1 MSMSNLEIALA
12 LTLILQLGA
21 CSETTFAQA
30 AEKAKLPQPAAEI
43 CTPRPAPPTPPPT
56 PLPPGTPPRPEPPV
70 TPKLP
75 KPVPPADLE
84 IDNQDLD
91 STGIALI
98 DAAIDGK
105 YPRSVLPLWHSYPY
119 FKVTTPKMWTAHM
132 AQVLRTQG
140 QDLLNSN
147 PADIQWHCP
156 KYGQMTAEQRLV
168 FWIRFLSI
176 LAESES
182 SMNPL
187 AVTRDTAVGANV
199 FSTGLLMISYESAS
213 QAKWGCSMIQ
223 SQDDLF
229 RWRQNTTCAIRIM
242 SILMKEDGALS
253 HNASSAVKKPY
264 YGPSRYWGPLRDG
277 RIKNDERRFC
287 IDEVIK
293 LRRPDWV
300 KASKSKQHVS
310 HSHSD
315 LRKAG
320 ETHFEKFLRVQNMYP
335 FCN

>member
-1 MSMSNLEIALA
+1 MSMSNIEIALA

-21 CSETTFAQA
+21 CSESTFAQA
-30 AEKAKLPQPAAEI
+30 EKPKLPQPSAEI
-43 CTPRPAPPTPPPT
+43 CTPRPAPPATPT
-56 PLPPGTPPRPEPPV
+56 PVPPPGTPTKPP
-70 TPKLP
+70 TPPPAKLP
-75 KPVPPADLE
+75 KPTPPADLE
-84 IDNQDLD
+84 VEGPDLEK
-91 STGIALI
+91 TGIALI
-98 DAAIDGK
+98 DAAVAGK
-105 YPRSVLPLWHSYPY
+105 YPRSVLPLWHGYPY
-119 FKVTTPKMWTAHM
+119 FKVTTPNAYTAHI

-147 PADIQWHCP
+147 PADIAWHCP
-156 KYGQMTAEQRLV
+156 KYAQMDAEQRLV

-176 LAESES
+176 LAEAES
-182 SMNPL
+182 SMNPV
-187 AVTRDTAVGANV
+187 ACTRDTSVGSNV
-199 FSTGLLMISYESAS
+199 FSTGLLMISFDSAK
-213 QAKWGCSMIQ
+213 QEKWGCTMIET
-223 SQDDLF
+223 QDDLF
-229 RWRQNTTCAIRIM
+229 RWRKNTTCAIRIM
-242 SILMKEDGALS
+242 NLLMKEDGALS
-253 HNASSAVKKPY
+253 YNPNHPVKKPY
-264 YGPSRYWGPLRDG
+264 YGIGRYWGPLRDG
-277 RIKNDERRFC
+277 RIKADDRRFC